1 MAIKNFE
8 NGRVEIGGRV
18 VRRRNPEELKTNG
31 ARPEYPSIL
40 EATLARAGFDPKADI
55 PVRGLVTRDDEFTRY
70 ALRDFEVAVATA
82 IENAMT
88 PTIAKVKNV
97 LADGRFT
104 PEAQR
109 QQAEEVIAPA
119 RAKWMTAASKHMLD
133 LQNGLRDIEILIGLA
148 LMPEAEDMKPEVA
161 EARARECREVVL
173 GMEPGA
179 CAKLLLE
186 LGAKGAL
193 EPLHSL
199 KSDPLKREAASAEV
213 LAGAREAA
221 IMAQGGE
228 WLLFDWKQHKRILE
242 AAGARLAT
250 MEAGTNYGLQALGLE
265 GFDGNAAQWTQVVNN
280 ALAKSKAVLV

>member
-18 VRRRNPEELKTNG
+18 VRKSNPEERKTLG
-31 ARPEYPSIL
+31 MRPEYA
-40 EATLARAGFDPKADI
+40 ATLEYVLSQTGFDPKSNANMQN
-55 PVRGLVTRDDEFTRY
+55 LVKRDDEYLRN
-70 ALRDFEVAVATA
+70 ALMDFEKSLFAAYQD
-82 IENAMT
+82 AMT
-88 PTIAKVKNV
+88 PAISSVKNIM
-97 LADGRFT
+97 ADTRFT
-104 PEAQR
+104 NEAR
-109 QQAEEVIAPA
+109 RNEALKAIEPA
-119 RAKWMTAASKHMLD
+119 RVKWIAAASKYLLN

-148 LMPEAEDMKPEVA
+148 LVPETEGMTPEVV
-161 EARARECREVVL
+161 EARARECREAVL

-265 GFDGNAAQWTQVVNN
+265 GFDGNAAQWVQVVNN
-280 ALAKSKAVLV
+280 ALAKSEAVLV